1 MFGLLRLSHLLI
13 PHSNILGEKMSENEE
28 DNVIDFVSKSQ
39 MRRIAK
45 EKGVEDITDED
56 FQAFLKAFFGP
67 YKGNGYNP
75 E

>member
-1 MFGLLRLSHLLI
+1 
-13 PHSNILGEKMSENEE
+13 MSENEE